1 MIGNIK
7 KGRKS
12 IFTEVGLDDDS
23 DDGDTGTAAQ
33 HESREKRQLS
43 ISEKEFGDVTDL
55 AGERNTD
62 EEVDRDHGH
71 ENDDGNAHE
80 ESEESRNDDRS
91 PQPTRGASLRANKT
105 PWYSK
110 LGPRRPRIRA
120 STSSPVAPTTGIH
133 RVTML
138 VFIVAI
144 VFPGISFR
152 KGDGQVDIG
161 SADAGLIRPRE
172 ESRTD
177 VCTRWA
183 HQAAQVN
190 GTLYIY
196 GGQAKTEAN
205 QELNTWNN
213 NFLSLN
219 LQESWDIDDPSLT
232 GLTIPDGPPKVSLGY
247 LWQDYSNLY
256 LYGGQFADNDGG
268 EQVYA
273 TPDEMALW
281 RYSISGNQWTS
292 FRDPVTSAGNY
303 STEGDIPVQRAAE
316 GAGLSVPELGLSW
329 YFGGHLDT
337 ATTRDWSIQVPRL
350 YLSSM
355 LEWTHPGYGN
365 DGVTSLQNAGA
376 GEGGAYRN
384 ITKGGTQQDVAE
396 FPRRA
401 DAVLVF
407 VPGWGARG
415 VLIGLGGG
423 ADVNLTE
430 NMETLDV
437 FDIDTSEWYHQE
449 TTGEKPPN
457 RVNPCAV
464 IASAPDAS
472 SFQIYLFGGQDL
484 PFGNQTQY
492 NDMYILSIP
501 AFHWIRVDESADSK
515 VPYPRAGH
523 TCTMRDGQIIL
534 VGGYVGEDIECD
546 SPGIYVFNATSL
558 RWADGF
564 RAGNHDPDVSP
575 GNSVLAGSWGYQVPE
590 PVQQVIGG
598 DANGGAT
605 VSTPSSGPATGGP
618 FATGVPPVFTIT
630 QGGAT
635 ATVTQPA
642 PGVTGVSDDTSTGGG
657 DGGAPAEKSRGPNAG
672 LIAAGVIAGLLGVL
686 AAYLGFCAWLYRRQ
700 VSAYKRHLAVANR
713 YSGASNASFG
723 MFGGLLGR
731 SHTQR
736 SQRAG
741 GGKHRRDNSNGSED
755 EYFGW
760 VGGRVEPKWATDEP
774 SPGSGSANTAVGGG
788 SGSAMRRSEDVRS
801 GYTGGDGSRDTD
813 QGSISSTEQLLD
825 GQEPSFFSVVI
836 GPRRA
841 LRVVNGMEEGHEQY

>member
-1 MIGNIK
+1 MNGNIK

-12 IFTEVGLDDDS
+12 IFREVGLDDDS
-23 DDGDTGTAAQ
+23 DEGDNETAVQ
-33 HESREKRQLS
+33 PQSRQPRQPS
-43 ISEKEFGDVTDL
+43 IDEKEFEDVPAGL
-55 AGERNTD
+55 ASERNTD
-62 EEVDRDHGH
+62 EEVDRDHGQF
-71 ENDDGNAHE
+71 ENDDGNAHDE
-80 ESEESRNDDRS
+80 PRDAGRS
-91 PQPTRGASLRANKT
+91 PQPARGASLRTNKA

-110 LGPRRPRIRA
+110 LGARRPRIRA
-120 STSSPVAPTTGIH
+120 SRSSPGAPVSGIH
-133 RVTML
+133 RITML
-138 VFIVAI
+138 AFIVAV
-144 VFPGISFR
+144 VFPGITFR

-161 SADAGLIRPRE
+161 SADAGLIRTRE

-183 HQAAQVN
+183 HQGKSMKDEMHIAQVN

-196 GGQAKTEAN
+196 GGQAKTEAS

-213 NFLSLN
+213 YFLSLN
-219 LQESWDIDDPSLT
+219 LQESWDIDEPSLT
-232 GLTIPDGPPKVSLGY
+232 GLTIPDGPPAVSLGY

-281 RYSISGNQWTS
+281 RYSISGKQWTS
-292 FRDPVTSAGNY
+292 FRDPETSAGNY
-303 STEGDIPVQRAAE
+303 STEGGLRVQRAAE

-337 ATTRDWSIQVPRL
+337 ATTKDWSIHVPRI
-350 YLSSM
+350 YLSSL

-365 DGVTSLQNAGA
+365 NGVTSLRDSGA

-384 ITKGGTQQDVAE
+384 ITQGGTQQDVAE
-396 FPRRA
+396 FPLRA
-401 DAVLVF
+401 DAVLIF
-407 VPGWGARG
+407 VPGWGAKG

-423 ADVNLTE
+423 ADEDLTE

-437 FDIDTSEWYHQE
+437 FDVDTSEWYHQE
-449 TTGEKPPN
+449 TTGDKPPN

-501 AFHWIRVDESADSK
+501 AFHWIRVDKSDDSNI
-515 VPYPRAGH
+515 PYPRAGH
-523 TCTMRDGQIIL
+523 TCTMRDGQIIM
-534 VGGYVGEDIECD
+534 VGGYVGEDIDCD

-558 RWADGF
+558 RWTDGF
-564 RAGNHDPDVSP
+564 RAGDHNPDLSP

-590 PVQQVIGG
+590 PVQRVIGG

-605 VSTPSSGPATGGP
+605 VSTPASGPATGGP

-630 QGGAT
+630 QGGPT
-635 ATVTQPA
+635 ATVTQAA
-642 PGVTGVSDDTSTGGG
+642 PGRS
-657 DGGAPAEKSRGPNAG
+657 GGAGAAAEEKRGPNAG
-672 LIAAGVIAGLLGVL
+672 LVAAGVIAGLLGVL

-736 SQRAG
+736 SGRAG
-741 GGKHRRDNSNGSED
+741 GGKHRRDHSNGSED

-760 VGGRVEPKWATDEP
+760 VGAGVEPKWATDKP

-788 SGSAMRRSEDVRS
+788 SMMRRSDDVRS
-801 GYTGGDGSRDTD
+801 GYTGGEGSRDTD

-841 LRVVNGMEEGHEQY
+841 LRVVNGMEEGHEQH